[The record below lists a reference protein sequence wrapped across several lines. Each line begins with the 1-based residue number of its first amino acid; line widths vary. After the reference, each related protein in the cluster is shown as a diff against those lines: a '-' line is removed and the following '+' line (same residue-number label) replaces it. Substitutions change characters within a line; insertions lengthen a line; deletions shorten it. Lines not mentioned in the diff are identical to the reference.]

1 MRTSQKS
8 TERVCL
14 GYGRKS
20 VVRNTS
26 DTITIERQ
34 RAAIEELAARRLE
47 RLEWFEDAEGHRS
60 GRFERTRPAFMSLLS
75 RIENDPSVKSVIVYR
90 IDRAGRSV
98 IVNDRLIK
106 LCQAKGIV
114 FISIVDGIDT
124 SSGLNAG
131 EILRI
136 QALSM
141 ASEYQAN
148 RASDDM
154 RDAVQKFKRAGV
166 AWGYTAFGL
175 ERVGQGYD
183 ARLAPTGDAQIV
195 DALLSHFVTSPS
207 YAETARAMNERGYR
221 FRNRRGAERFE
232 YTPKVPD
239 MSLCRAVVDFWLN
252 MPLPPPG
259 DAKIRA
265 CPRFKIL
272 RNRAILL
279 ALISSGAR
287 ISEVMSLRLSQFASN
302 EDSAWICGKRK
313 LWRYIFFAPGACDA
327 IQEYIVERNRLFPDE
342 RDHLWL
348 SSTRGGQLTINAV
361 SAMLT
366 HTLIAL
372 GVPRGAISPHSYR
385 HYVAT
390 EMLHLG
396 FSIHQIQKYLGHTTA
411 TTTSK
416 VYAHVL
422 DEDRRRAV
430 QNYHQAALQFNKR
443 RPAPPRP
450 FVSDPPPPAPPP
462 PPSPVSYVYL
472 PAAWEMSVSERV

>member
-1 MRTSQKS
+1 MPQQQDSLFPLPSPTFLHSVILQNTSQITQAHIDEFLKTLSWCSAS
-8 TERVCL
+8 TVHKYTHALRAL
-14 GYGRKS
+14 ATI
-20 VVRNTS
+20 NTPF
-26 DTITIERQ
+26 D
-34 RAAIEELAARRLE
+34 AR
-47 RLEWFEDAEGHRS
+47 
-60 GRFERTRPAFMSLLS
+60 
-75 RIENDPSVKSVIVYR
+75 I
-90 IDRAGRSV
+90 
-98 IVNDRLIK
+98 
-106 LCQAKGIV
+106 LCA
-114 FISIVDGIDT
+114 
-124 SSGLNAG
+124 
-131 EILRI
+131 
-136 QALSM
+136 
-141 ASEYQAN
+141 
-148 RASDDM
+148 
-154 RDAVQKFKRAGV
+154 
-166 AWGYTAFGL
+166 
-175 ERVGQGYD
+175 YD
-183 ARLAPTGDAQIV
+183 AAFCAKKL
-195 DALLSHFVTSPS
+195 TSRES
-207 YAETARAMNERGYR
+207 EISGIKRFLWFGAMNGWLPAVSIDHAREML
-221 FRNRRGAERFE
+221 RNQRGAERFE

-450 FVSDPPPPAPPP
+450 FVSDPPPVPAHPPTAP
-462 PPSPVSYVYL
+462 GSYVYL
-472 PAAWEMSVSERV
+472 PAEWQASIAAYVS